1 MSCSLLNTFM
11 RLDKQ
16 GLRAGREKHLLRGH
30 FGNWSMS
37 PVKQVM
43 RSHEQIRINQCF
55 YPIQTADP
63 NPSYEEVKL
72 IKVIEGV
79 VENVRLGK
87 TGSGSRREG
96 KEKMK
101 IDNS

>member
-1 MSCSLLNTFM
+1 
-11 RLDKQ
+11 
-16 GLRAGREKHLLRGH
+16 
-30 FGNWSMS
+30 MS

-63 NPSYEEVKL
+63 NSSYEEVKL

-101 IDNS
+101 INNS